1 MNELATLN
9 ILVTEIK
16 FFENQAVSSY
26 WEIGKR
32 LAQAKEQVEHGEW
45 GNWLKDNLNYSHRT
59 ANGLIKVYKTFPNSQ
74 TSANLNFS
82 QVLAL
87 TTVNEETREEI
98 LENENLEEKSARETK
113 EIVKKY
119 KELEK
124 KNKELEEDVEFLSS
138 ESEFFSEQNKALK
151 EANKMLSD
159 EVSKKEVVTETI
171 EKIVEKEV
179 IPTDYESIKREN
191 KKLQERNKKLELDL
205 RLSKL
210 NDDEENE
217 KIKSE
222 IRNYKW
228 LVVNFVK
235 NTTPLLN
242 LVDQIKLLPKE
253 EQELIKKSTENLLG
267 FASNLYEQ
275 MKGL

>member
-1 MNELATLN
+1 MNELSTLN
-9 ILVTEIK
+9 NLVTEIK
-16 FFENQAVSSY
+16 FFENQAVVSY
-26 WEIGKR
+26 LEIGKR
-32 LAQAKEQVEHGEW
+32 LEIAKNQVGY
-45 GNWLKDNLNYSHRT
+45 GNWDNWLEQNLNYTKSM
-59 ANGLIKVYKTFPNSQ
+59 ADKLIRVSKDFQDSQ
-74 TSANLNFS
+74 SIAKLNFT
-82 QVLAL
+82 QMLAL
-87 TTVNEETREEI
+87 TSVNEETRREI
-98 LENENLEEKSARETK
+98 LKNENLEEKTVKETN
-113 EIVKKY
+113 EIIKKY

-124 KNKELEEDVEFLSS
+124 RNKELEEDVEFLSS
-138 ESEFFSEQNKALK
+138 ESEFFLEQNKALK
-151 EANKMLSD
+151 EANKALSD
-159 EVSKKEVVTETI
+159 EVSKKEVVRETI

-179 IPTDYESIKREN
+179 IPTDYDSIKREN
-191 KKLQERNKKLELDL
+191 KILQERNEKLELDL
-205 RLSKL
+205 RVSKL
-210 NDDEENE
+210 NDDEETE

>member
-9 ILVTEIK
+9 NLVTEIK

-32 LAQAKEQVEHGEW
+32 LAQAKEQVKHGEW
-45 GNWLKDNLNYSHRT
+45 LDWVDANLGYSERT
-59 ANGLIKVYKTFPNSQ
+59 TQQLLKVYTTFPN
-74 TSANLNFS
+74 ANTVSDLKFR

-87 TTVNEETREEI
+87 TSVNEETREEI
-98 LENENLEEKSARETK
+98 LEKENLGEKTVRETN

-205 RLSKL
+205 RVSKL